1 MLAALWVLGGVVCAA
16 ACAQTVVRIDASA
29 AAGEPGAARYVLT
42 DGVAPGGHTLG
53 VNSRYLTRDGRP
65 WLPVM
70 GEMHFSRVPRAEWD
84 GELAK
89 MKAAGVD
96 IVAAYVIWIHHE
108 EIEGQFDWSGQKDL
122 HAFAELCA
130 KHGLLLETRIGPWA
144 HGEVRNGGLPDW
156 VVKQGQTRQND
167 AKYLAA
173 AGRWFDEIGKQ
184 LTGLMWKDGGPVMAV
199 QLENEYSARGAGMG
213 EEHIRT
219 LKQMARK
226 SSLDVPYYVVTGWDN
241 AVVPAPDVM
250 AVYGGGYPDAPW
262 DGSIVKLAPPEVY
275 AFRFASRVAANM
287 GAMGAHGAGAA
298 HTAESD
304 GTPYMTAEIGG
315 GIEDTYHRRPV
326 IASDDIGAMFPVM
339 LGSGVNLYGTY
350 MFRGGRNPEGRV
362 TTLQESQAT
371 GYPNDVPIKSYDFQ
385 APISE
390 YGEERASLRK
400 MKVYQYF
407 LNAFGEELA
416 PMAVYAPDVLPASTA
431 DLSAVRAS
439 VRARGNSGFVFCNNH
454 VRNYAMPRREAVQF
468 EVKLKGGAVR
478 IPERPVAIPA
488 DAYFIWPFGQ
498 RLGGAELRYATAQMM
513 TRLKGKPETVVFA
526 AVRGIAPEFAFEA
539 RTVKALKASSGTV
552 RSADG
557 AMFVEGLKPGV
568 DTWIDVTAKDGKAT
582 RLLVLSAEDAEDAWR
597 VRADGAER
605 LLITKADV
613 APDADG
619 TVRLRQRGEARFGF
633 ALVPAVEDAPEASAK
648 LRREGAEFVAE
659 VPERA
664 LKADVKMLA
673 EPGEAEPVK
682 LGPLNGR
689 ERPVAQA
696 PAEGPM
702 AGAGRWSIAIP
713 AGAGDGLSE
722 VYLEI
727 GYTGDVARLSA
738 DGRLVEDNFFNGQT
752 WSVGLKQL
760 LGGKMGGPLEL
771 SVLPLRRDAPVYFEL
786 EKPVTFDA
794 KGQAAR
800 VESVRLVPEYEV
812 RVRLSAGEREPRRD
826 AGTREQ

>member
-1 MLAALWVLGGVVCAA
+1 MTWASAVVLGGVVCAA

-29 AAGEPGAARYVLT
+29 AVGEPEAARYVLT
-42 DGVAPGGHTLG
+42 DAARPDGHTVG
-53 VNSRYLTRDGRP
+53 VNSRYLTRDGKP

-70 GEMHFSRVPRAEWD
+70 GEMHFSRVPRADWD

-108 EIEGQFDWSGQKDL
+108 EIEGEFEWTGQKDL
-122 HAFAELCA
+122 RAFTELCA
-130 KHGLLLETRIGPWA
+130 KHGLLLEVRVGPWA
-144 HGEVRNGGLPDW
+144 HGEVRYGGLPDW
-156 VVKQGQTRQND
+156 VMKQGPVRQND

-173 AGRWFDEIGKQ
+173 TGRWFDAIGKQ
-184 LTGLMWKDGGPVMAV
+184 LTGLMWKDGGPVVAV

-219 LKQMARK
+219 LKQMVRK
-226 SSLDVPYYVVTGWDN
+226 SGLDVPYYVVTGWDN
-241 AVVPAPDVM
+241 AVLPAPDVM

-262 DGSIVKLAPPEVY
+262 DASTGKLAPPEVY

-287 GAMGAHGAGAA
+287 GAMGAHGTGAA

-315 GIEDTYHRRPV
+315 GNEGTYHRRPV
-326 IASDDIGAMFPVM
+326 ITADDIGAMFPVM

-350 MFRGGRNPEGRV
+350 MFRGGRNPEGRL

-385 APISE
+385 APIGE
-390 YGEERASLRK
+390 FGEERTSLRK

-416 PMAVYAPDVLPASTA
+416 PMAVYAPEALPASTA

-468 EVKLKGGAVR
+468 EVKLAGGTVR
-478 IPERPVAIPA
+478 IPERPVAVPA
-488 DAYFIWPFGQ
+488 DAYFVWPFGQ

-513 TRLKGKPETVVFA
+513 TRLAGARETVVFA

-539 RTVKALKASSGTV
+539 RTVKSVKVLSGAVRTV
-552 RSADG
+552 G
-557 AMFVEGLKPGV
+557 GVTFVEGVKPGV
-568 DTWIDVTAKDGKAT
+568 DAWIDVTAQDGTAT
-582 RLLVLSAEDAEDAWR
+582 RLLVLSAEDAENAWR
-597 VRADGAER
+597 VHADGAER
-605 LLITKADV
+605 LLVTKADV
-613 APDADG
+613 APDLDG
-619 TVRLRQRGEARFGF
+619 PVRLRQRGAARFGF
-633 ALVPAVEDAPEASAK
+633 ALVPAVEHAPQASVA
-648 LRREGAEFVAE
+648 LRRDGAEFVAE
-659 VPERA
+659 APQRA
-664 LKADVKMLA
+664 LKASVKLVA
-673 EPGEAEPVK
+673 AAGEAAPVK

-689 ERPVAQA
+689 DRPVAQA
-696 PAEGPM
+696 PAEGPL
-702 AGAGRWSIAIP
+702 AGAGRWAVEIP
-713 AGAGDGLSE
+713 AGAGDGLNE

-727 GYTGDVARLSA
+727 GYAGDVARLSA
-738 DGRLVEDNFFNGQT
+738 GGRLLEDNFFDGKM
-752 WSVGLKQL
+752 WSVGLKQM
-760 LGGKMGGPLEL
+760 LGEKIAGPLEL

-786 EKPVTFDA
+786 AQPVEFDA
-794 KGQAAR
+794 NGQAAR
-800 VESVRLVPEYEV
+800 VDSVKLVPEYEV
-812 RVRLSAGEREPRRD
+812 RVGLE
-826 AGTREQ
+826 